1 MFQQKKSEEGYKQ
14 PHYAIPTTEEIL
26 LKMGGAKRL
35 TKLDASNAY
44 WQIPIDES
52 RFQWFLAMVDYLP
65 KFTQNL
71 SSHTT
76 HLRKLLKKDSVR
88 SFEKI
93 HRQEIDILKNPVTKP
108 PVLKFS
114 GYKLHTK
121 ISCGA

>member
-1 MFQQKKSEEGYKQ
+1 
-14 PHYAIPTTEEIL
+14 
-26 LKMGGAKRL
+26 
-35 TKLDASNAY
+35 
-44 WQIPIDES
+44 
-52 RFQWFLAMVDYLP
+52 MVDYLP
-65 KFTQNL
+65 KFIQNL